1 MKKILNDPAHYV
13 DESLDGFVAAF
24 DGCRRTGRGGR
35 VIARVGGAVQ
45 GRVGVVTGGGFGHL
59 PLFAGYVAEG
69 MLDACAVGNVFAGP
83 SADVCGETLRAADG
97 GAGVACVLGNYGGD
111 RMSFA
116 EACDD
121 FEDGGGRTASVI
133 VADDVASAS
142 KADAAKRRGVA
153 GMVLAFKTAG
163 ASAASGDALDKVAD
177 VARRTVAATRS
188 IGVALSPCLIPG
200 ADAPGF
206 EVADGRMEI
215 GMGIHGEPGIEEGPM
230 QPADAIVDAMF
241 ERLLADGAGTTGRV
255 AVLVNS
261 LGATPLEEILIVYR
275 DLARRLGE
283 RRIAIAR
290 RVVGHLAT
298 SMEMAGFSIT
308 LLDVDA
314 ELEALLAAPTASPF
328 WR

>member
-1 MKKILNDPAHYV
+1 MKKVLNDPAHYV

-24 DGCRRTGRGGR
+24 DGCRRIGRRGR
-35 VIARVGGAVQ
+35 VIARVAGAIP

-69 MLDACAVGNVFAGP
+69 MLDACAVGDVFAGP
-83 SADVCGETLRAADG
+83 PADVCGETLRAADG

-121 FEDGGGRTASVI
+121 FGDGGGRTATVI

-142 KADAAKRRGVA
+142 KVEASKRRGVA
-153 GMVLAFKTAG
+153 GMVLAFKIAG
-163 ASAASGDALDKVAD
+163 ASATRGDSLATVAD
-177 VARRTVAATRS
+177 VARRAVAATRS

-206 EVADGRMEI
+206 HVAEGRIEI
-215 GMGIHGEPGIEEGPM
+215 GMGIHGEPGIEEAPM
-230 QPADAIVDAMF
+230 QPADAIVDAML
-241 ERLLADGAGTTGRV
+241 ERLLADGAGAGGRV

-261 LGATPLEEILIVYR
+261 LGATPLEELLIAYR
-275 DLARRLGE
+275 HVARRLGD

-290 RVVGHLAT
+290 RSVGHLAT

-308 LLDVDA
+308 LLDVDPD
-314 ELEALLAAPTASPF
+314 LESLLAAPTASPF